1 MTMQSEW
8 VAMDLADYEH
18 LDAQKVE
25 AFHIEGRRH
34 ILVVQV
40 PRWEVYSVLHL
51 DEDGVSGLEQI
62 DTLDSFEEAKEVA
75 DAMAEELLAMG

>member
-1 MTMQSEW
+1 MTKRSEW
-8 VAMDLADYEH
+8 VAMDPADYEH

-25 AFHIEGRRH
+25 AFQIEGRRQ

-51 DEDGVSGLEQI
+51 EEDGFSGLEQI
-62 DTLDSFEEAKEVA
+62 DTLDSFEEAKDVA
-75 DAMAEELLAMG
+75 DAMAEELLAVG